1 MRSVA
6 PRFIVVTFYSEGSPW
21 DAGLSLVDEERHFRA
36 VVEPYVDE
44 VRSFCPRSISALWQG
59 ADAYCRDYSEWIEQH
74 PLRYQLKRRNPGW
87 EKMGFLAWKPFLL
100 SALLHD
106 DAIRTGDVIFYHDV
120 NLRKYPAYSR
130 TPAEWR
136 AVSLRILDEL
146 GCDIFSPEA
155 VRLESDT
162 KAFLVRR
169 YLHESAGLERVVW
182 AGMIVCRKSSQSL
195 EFIDEW
201 RAMCEDID
209 NLSPLPNPNPYV
221 GAHWHAVDQ
230 AVLGVLALK
239 WKQEG
244 RLPAAWPL
252 YAAGDRSFD
261 SQIFKRRASPPS
273 SFERRLYRVFLSL
286 PSALQERMLSIIR
299 GIARLKRRVRSS

>member
-1 MRSVA
+1 MA
-6 PRFIVVTFYSEGSPW
+6 TRFIVVTFYSEGPPW
-21 DAGLSLVDEERHFRA
+21 DAGLSLVDEERQFRA
-36 VVEPYVDE
+36 AVEPYVDE

-59 ADAYCRDYSEWIEQH
+59 ADVYCRDYSEWLERH

-87 EKMGFLAWKPFLL
+87 EKMGFMAWKPFLL

-106 DAIRTGDVIFYHDV
+106 DAILPGDVILYHDV
-120 NLRKYPAYSR
+120 NFKKYPAYSR

-146 GCDIFSPEA
+146 GCDVFCPEA
-155 VRLESDT
+155 VRLESDA

-169 YLHESAGLERVVW
+169 YLHESAGLERGVW
-182 AGMIVCRKSSQSL
+182 AGLLVCRKSSQSI

-201 RAMCEDID
+201 KMMCDDLD
-209 NLSPLPNPNPYV
+209 NLSPLPNPKPYA
-221 GAHWHAVDQ
+221 GAHWHAQEQSVF
-230 AVLGVLALK
+230 GVLALK
-239 WKQEG
+239 WKREG

-261 SQIFKRRASPPS
+261 AQIFKRTTSPPS
-273 SFERRLYRVFLSL
+273 PFERRLYRVFLSL
-286 PSALQERMLSIIR
+286 PSALQEHMLSIIR

>member
-1 MRSVA
+1 MA
-6 PRFIVVTFYSEGSPW
+6 PRFIVVTFYSEGFPW

-44 VRSFCPRSISALWQG
+44 VRSFCPRSMAAQWEG
-59 ADAYCRDYSEWIEQH
+59 TEVYCRDYSEWLERH

-87 EKMGFLAWKPFLL
+87 EKMGFMAWKPFLL
-100 SALLHD
+100 SALLHN
-106 DAIRTGDVIFYHDV
+106 DAILPGDVIFYHDV
-120 NLRKYPAYSR
+120 NFTKYPAYSQ

-146 GCDIFSPEA
+146 GCDIFCPEA
-155 VRLESDT
+155 ARLETDA

-169 YLHESAGLERVVW
+169 YLRESAGMERGVW
-182 AGMIVCRKSSQSL
+182 AGLILCRKSSQSI

-201 RAMCEDID
+201 KTMCDDLD
-209 NLSPLPNPNPYV
+209 NLSPLPNPKPYA
-221 GAHWHAVDQ
+221 GSHWHAPEQ

-239 WKQEG
+239 WKQAG

-252 YAAGDRSFD
+252 YAAGDRSFNA
-261 SQIFKRRASPPS
+261 QIFKRSTRLPTA
-273 SFERRLYRVFLSL
+273 FERRLYRVFLSL
-286 PSALQERMLSIIR
+286 PSALQNRMLSIVR
-299 GIARLKRRVRSS
+299 GIARLKRRARGS

>member
-1 MRSVA
+1 MTS
-6 PRFIVVTFYSEGSPW
+6 RFIVVTFYSEGSPW

-36 VVEPYVDE
+36 AVEPYVDE
-44 VRSFCPRSISALWQG
+44 VRSFCPRSMAAQWEG
-59 ADAYCRDYSEWIEQH
+59 AEVYCRDYSEWIERH
-74 PLRYQLKRRNPGW
+74 PLRYQLRRRNPAW
-87 EKMGFLAWKPFLL
+87 EKMGFMAWKPFLL

-106 DAIRTGDVIFYHDV
+106 DTILPGDVIFYHDV
-120 NLRKYPAYSR
+120 NFKKYPAYTR

-136 AVSLRILDEL
+136 EVSLRILDEV
-146 GCDIFSPEA
+146 GCDIFCPEGG
-155 VRLESDT
+155 RCESDA

-169 YLHESAGLERVVW
+169 YLHDSVGLERGAW
-182 AGMIVCRKSSQSL
+182 AGLIVCRKSSQSI

-201 RAMCEDID
+201 KMMCDDLD
-209 NLSPLPNPNPYV
+209 NLSPLPNPKPYA
-221 GAHWHAVDQ
+221 GAHWHAPEQ

-261 SQIFKRRASPPS
+261 AQIFQRMTSPPTV
-273 SFERRLYRVFLSL
+273 FERRLYRVFVKL
-286 PSALQERMLSIIR
+286 PFLLQEGMLSIFR
-299 GIARLKRRVRSS
+299 GIARMKRQLRGS